1 MTSREIV
8 RRAIH
13 FQNPSRIPCNY
24 DSNRTPCREC
34 YGDDILWCFA
44 KSQSRFNEAGDKVDE
59 RGCVWKSMGETFGEP
74 TEFPLEELEEYADTP
89 LPDFDRADRYDEMR
103 RQIEENKG
111 EKYMM
116 AMMPTGIF
124 QIMIHLF
131 GFEDFMC
138 QIAGNTEEF
147 ARFASNLTDLCIR
160 CIHRIADAGAD
171 GIILIED
178 MGLQDRMMISPT
190 MWHDI
195 YAPLYTRMFAAAHQR
210 GLDVISHTCGHIV
223 SILDD
228 YIACGL
234 DVIQMDQQDNMGLE
248 TLHQFA
254 GKVCFFCPLDI
265 QTTIDFDRKAIF
277 DRAQKMVDCLATPAG
292 GFMSKTYPQPD
303 AVHITDR
310 YMRDMTDAFAAASRT
325 LYGK

>member
-1 MTSREIV
+1 MGLCMENDGRNV
-8 RRAIH
+8 WRAHRVSAGGIG
-13 FQNPSRIPCNY
+13 RICQF
-24 DSNRTPCREC
+24 S
-34 YGDDILWCFA
+34 
-44 KSQSRFNEAGDKVDE
+44 
-59 RGCVWKSMGETFGEP
+59 
-74 TEFPLEELEEYADTP
+74 P
-89 LPDFDRADRYDEMR
+89 LPDFDRADRYEEMR
-103 RQIEENKG
+103 RQVEKNNG

-124 QIMIHLF
+124 QIIIHLF

-138 QIAGNTEEF
+138 QIAGNTDEF
-147 ARFASNLTDLCIR
+147 SRFTSNLTDLAIR

-178 MGLQDRMMISPT
+178 MGLQDRMMISPA

-195 YAPLYTRMFAAAHQR
+195 YAPLYTRMFNAAHQR

-248 TLHQFA
+248 TLHRFA
-254 GKVCFFCPLDI
+254 GKVCFFCPLDV
-265 QTTIDFDRKAIF
+265 QTTIHFDRDAIF
-277 DRAQKMVDCLATPAG
+277 DRAKKMVDCLATLNG
-292 GFMSKTYPQPD
+292 GFIAKTYPQPD
-303 AVHITDR
+303 AIHLTDR
-310 YMRDMTDAFAAASRT
+310 YMQDMADGFAPASKEF
-325 LYGK
+325 YVQ